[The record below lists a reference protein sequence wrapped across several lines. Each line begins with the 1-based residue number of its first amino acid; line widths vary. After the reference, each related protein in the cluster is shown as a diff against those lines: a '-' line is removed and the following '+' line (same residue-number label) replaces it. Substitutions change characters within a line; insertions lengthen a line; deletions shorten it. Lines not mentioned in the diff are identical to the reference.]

1 MCIRSSNAEPL
12 VYNYG
17 MEIER
22 PWTALWIYLGIGFV
36 LYLYGIR
43 DGTLLLVAML
53 VGYLAYQLL
62 RRGR

>member
-1 MCIRSSNAEPL
+1 
-12 VYNYG
+12 

-53 VGYLAYQLL
+53 VGFLAYQLL
-62 RRGR
+62 RRSR

>member
-1 MCIRSSNAEPL
+1 
-12 VYNYG
+12 

-43 DGTLLLVAML
+43 DGTLLLVAMF
-53 VGYLAYQLL
+53 VGFLSYQLL
-62 RRGR
+62 RHRR